1 MAIFMVY
8 SDDKTYLSFDIHFLI
23 CYTAGH
29 ILKLSSWVFF
39 VVCFVFETRSFSVDR
54 ADLGLSEICLLLSPQ
69 CWDEGLIPPCSEGTL
84 VLTVANKPF
93 SPD

>member
-1 MAIFMVY
+1 MAIFMVCT
-8 SDDKTYLSFDIHFLI
+8 DDKTYLSFDIHFLI

-29 ILKLSSWVFF
+29 ILKLSSWGVF

-54 ADLGLSEICLLLSPQ
+54 AGLGFPQICLLLSPQ
-69 CWDEGLIPPCSEGTL
+69 CWDEGLVPLCSEGTL
-84 VLTVANKPF
+84 VLMVTDKPF